1 MAELRRWT
9 AAASLTRPAV
19 LLAILILAAVLRWWG
34 WDYGL
39 PHPMAR
45 PDEEITLEAA
55 YQMFASG
62 NPDPVSLPY
71 PSFIV
76 YLDVAAL
83 RLYYKVGEFLGRYD
97 RRLDML
103 FDMVV
108 LRPRFHYRVAR
119 TVNLVFGVAT
129 VALVYLLATTTFQTR
144 DTGWLA
150 ALLLGTS
157 LLHVIY
163 SRFATVDV
171 VTTFLA
177 TAAVLFAVR
186 AASSSKPSSYV
197 VAGMFAGLAA
207 SSKYNAAVVVSAL
220 VLPVVAVLF
229 GGEAKERARSLSN
242 LAVAGLVT
250 VLVFAVTSPFV
261 VLHYEEV
268 YRFVTHMG
276 RVLTDAPGRT
286 GTVGSPARHVSP
298 RAGVAI
304 LCRRC
309 CGAWSRRLATT
320 TRGPRAGWIRCRLLR
335 RYRRRTH
342 RLPAIRAAP
351 HTGTCRVRRRK
362 FRLACSPLSTPS
374 SCYRGPD
381 CFARRA
387 FARELRSIRSSRG
400 LGPTHDCSRPS
411 GSRRISPNGRRSPS
425 AVDTA
430 HLVSNSDRRRPP
442 AFEPVTIVCSVNAI
456 LASGARYLVTY
467 EYPPLEHRLASD
479 VHELLARRATALRR
493 FDPFRADS
501 EETPF
506 FYRRDAFY
514 LPLSGFGALERG
526 GPIVTVWD
534 MNVADESGAETPMG
548 HPG

>member
-1 MAELRRWT
+1 MKR
-9 AAASLTRPAV
+9 
-19 LLAILILAAVLRWWG
+19 LLWKPPIKC
-34 WDYGL
+34 
-39 PHPMAR
+39 
-45 PDEEITLEAA
+45 
-55 YQMFASG
+55 FASG

-186 AASSSKPSSYV
+186 AASSSKTSSYV

-229 GGEAKERARSLSN
+229 GGEAKERTRSLSN

-276 RVLTDAPGRT
+276 RVLTDAPDELALWVHLRDTFPRGL
-286 GTVGSPARHVSP
+286 GWPFFAAAVVGL
-298 RAGVAI
+298 G
-304 LCRRC
+304 
-309 CGAWSRRLATT
+309 
-320 TRGPRAGWIRCRLLR
+320 RAGW
-335 RYRRRTH
+335 
-342 RLPAIRAAP
+342 
-351 HTGTCRVRRRK
+351 
-362 FRLACSPLSTPS
+362 
-374 SCYRGPD
+374 
-381 CFARRA
+381 
-387 FARELRSIRSSRG
+387 
-400 LGPTHDCSRPS
+400 
-411 GSRRISPNGRRSPS
+411 
-425 AVDTA
+425 
-430 HLVSNSDRRRPP
+430 RRRPEDL
-442 AFEPVTIVCSVNAI
+442 ALVGFAVVYFAAI
-456 LASGARYLVTY
+456 AGARIV
-467 EYPPLEHRLASD
+467 YPRYVLPLIPVLAAFAAESSVWLAARFRHRA
-479 VHELLARRATALRR
+479 AATAIASRVCQVKRQLPIAELIQLLDQQRPENLLRAHSPTTNIAPCR
-493 FDPFRADS
+493 WGDRLQVLQYQLIEFRMGI
-501 EETPF
+501 EQ
-506 FYRRDAFY
+506 RRDRFEFACV
-514 LPLSGFGALERG
+514 LQLQ
-526 GPIVTVWD
+526 
-534 MNVADESGAETPMG
+534 
-548 HPG
+548 PGLT

>member
-1 MAELRRWT
+1 MAEFRRWT
-9 AAASLTRPAV
+9 ATASLTRPAV

-97 RRLDML
+97 RRFDML

-177 TAAVLFAVR
+177 TAAVLFAG
-186 AASSSKPSSYV
+186 P
-197 VAGMFAGLAA
+197 VANTDTKLLIYGLFQ
-207 SSKYNAAVVVSAL
+207 K
-220 VLPVVAVLF
+220 
-229 GGEAKERARSLSN
+229 
-242 LAVAGLVT
+242 
-250 VLVFAVTSPFV
+250 
-261 VLHYEEV
+261 
-268 YRFVTHMG
+268 G
-276 RVLTDAPGRT
+276 RVLAQDGVNRQQQDVIDYLARGEPCAP
-286 GTVGSPARHVSP
+286 
-298 RAGVAI
+298 
-304 LCRRC
+304 
-309 CGAWSRRLATT
+309 SR
-320 TRGPRAGWIRCRLLR
+320 
-335 RYRRRTH
+335 
-342 RLPAIRAAP
+342 
-351 HTGTCRVRRRK
+351 
-362 FRLACSPLSTPS
+362 
-374 SCYRGPD
+374 
-381 CFARRA
+381 
-387 FARELRSIRSSRG
+387 
-400 LGPTHDCSRPS
+400 
-411 GSRRISPNGRRSPS
+411 
-425 AVDTA
+425 
-430 HLVSNSDRRRPP
+430 
-442 AFEPVTIVCSVNAI
+442 
-456 LASGARYLVTY
+456 ASGQ
-467 EYPPLEHRLASD
+467 ASQ
-479 VHELLARRATALRR
+479 AL
-493 FDPFRADS
+493 
-501 EETPF
+501 
-506 FYRRDAFY
+506 
-514 LPLSGFGALERG
+514 
-526 GPIVTVWD
+526 
-534 MNVADESGAETPMG
+534 
-548 HPG
+548 

>member
-9 AAASLTRPAV
+9 ATASLTRPAV

-83 RLYYKVGEFLGRYD
+83 SLYYKVGEFLGRYD

-144 DTGWLA
+144 NTGWLA

-186 AASSSKPSSYV
+186 AASSSKTSSYV

-220 VLPVVAVLF
+220 ILPVVAVLF

-276 RVLTDAPGRT
+276 RVLTDAPDELALWVHLRDTFPRGL
-286 GTVGSPARHVSP
+286 GWPFFAAAVVGL
-298 RAGVAI
+298 G
-304 LCRRC
+304 
-309 CGAWSRRLATT
+309 
-320 TRGPRAGWIRCRLLR
+320 RAGWRRRPEDLALVGFAVVYFAAIAGARIVYPRYVLPLIPVLAAFAAESSVWLAARFRHRAAATAVLTVLLVVPSLASSVRFDRLAARTDTRLLA
-335 RYRRRTH
+335 TEWIEEN
-342 RLPAIRAAP
+342 LPKRSKIALCRGYGAP
-351 HTGTCRVRRRK
+351 
-362 FRLACSPLSTPS
+362 
-374 SCYRGPD
+374 
-381 CFARRA
+381 
-387 FARELRSIRSSRG
+387 SI
-400 LGPTHDCSRPS
+400 
-411 GSRRISPNGRRSPS
+411 
-425 AVDTA
+425 
-430 HLVSNSDRRRPP
+430 NSDRRRPP

-479 VHELLARRATALRR
+479 VNELLARRATTLRR

>member
-1 MAELRRWT
+1 MGL
-9 AAASLTRPAV
+9 
-19 LLAILILAAVLRWWG
+19 G
-34 WDYGL
+34 FGL

-186 AASSSKPSSYV
+186 AASSSKTSSYV

-268 YRFVTHMG
+268 YRFVHAHG
-276 RVLTDAPGRT
+276 
-286 GTVGSPARHVSP
+286 
-298 RAGVAI
+298 
-304 LCRRC
+304 
-309 CGAWSRRLATT
+309 
-320 TRGPRAGWIRCRLLR
+320 
-335 RYRRRTH
+335 
-342 RLPAIRAAP
+342 
-351 HTGTCRVRRRK
+351 
-362 FRLACSPLSTPS
+362 
-374 SCYRGPD
+374 
-381 CFARRA
+381 
-387 FARELRSIRSSRG
+387 
-400 LGPTHDCSRPS
+400 SRP
-411 GSRRISPNGRRSPS
+411 
-425 AVDTA
+425 
-430 HLVSNSDRRRPP
+430 H
-442 AFEPVTIVCSVNAI
+442 
-456 LASGARYLVTY
+456 
-467 EYPPLEHRLASD
+467 
-479 VHELLARRATALRR
+479 
-493 FDPFRADS
+493 
-501 EETPF
+501 
-506 FYRRDAFY
+506 
-514 LPLSGFGALERG
+514 
-526 GPIVTVWD
+526 
-534 MNVADESGAETPMG
+534 
-548 HPG
+548 